1 MQLKTSG
8 HMANETQ
15 QSLKITFYKS
25 TYDSN
30 EVFRKVVTESQKR
43 ILPVSAPSFIKAK
56 TSQHYIQFPP
66 EDKVLANSVWRKLRQ
81 ETSAVFRNWN
91 S

>member
-1 MQLKTSG
+1 MSNAVNQP
-8 HMANETQ
+8 
-15 QSLKITFYKS
+15 LKITFYKS

-30 EVFRKVVTESQKR
+30 EAFRKVVTESQKR
-43 ILPVSAPSFIKAK
+43 ILSVTDIAVKAK
-56 TSQHYIQFPP
+56 PRQHYIQFPP

-81 ETSAVFRNWN
+81 ETSTVFRNWN